1 MVYLRRAHGMEPYLG
16 VDDGTHLAAAAMASL
31 QFSLLADVRGAIAD
45 IVSASIAIRFPGAPV
60 WALIHGTADSEPIG
74 VVVCTRLLPSQDA
87 AGAAR
92 RLDQVC
98 RIWQCCSRHR
108 PSQTAKHADMAQS
121 SQIMELE
128 ADVCAPFPLTVPVLL
143 VAGLLALEL
152 MLFLAFATAR
162 ITMFSYM
169 GVHAGLC
176 VAALAAGGRW
186 AGRHSHGR
194 EAADRTA
201 MVLQLVAWTGLAG
214 PFGALTAVGLLVPRN
229 VGANGRGRDSAR
241 GQAEMSRLELLHGS
255 LLDRRLRLET
265 AHSIRSLMDV
275 IIDGTQFEKLDAL
288 SLISKSFVP
297 ALAPPLKRALEDK
310 DAAVRV
316 LAATVMAQQH
326 TSRCDRSA
334 DSAPR
339 PKPRQSCRLC
349 GANRAKPIAIMPA
362 ADCWRRRAPGRS

>member
-1 MVYLRRAHGMEPYLG
+1 
-16 VDDGTHLAAAAMASL
+16 
-31 QFSLLADVRGAIAD
+31 
-45 IVSASIAIRFPGAPV
+45 
-60 WALIHGTADSEPIG
+60 
-74 VVVCTRLLPSQDA
+74 
-87 AGAAR
+87 
-92 RLDQVC
+92 
-98 RIWQCCSRHR
+98 
-108 PSQTAKHADMAQS
+108 
-121 SQIMELE
+121 MELE
-128 ADVCAPFPLTVPVLL
+128 AVVRAPFPLTVPLLL
-143 VAGLLALEL
+143 VAVLLCLES

-162 ITMFSYM
+162 ITMFSYLS
-169 GVHAGLC
+169 VHAGLC
-176 VAALAAGGRW
+176 AAALALGGLW
-186 AGRHSHGR
+186 AGRRHSHGR

-214 PFGALTAVGLLVPRN
+214 PFGALTAVGLLVPQN
-229 VGANGRGRDSAR
+229 VGATGQARDGAR

-326 TSRCDRSA
+326 NIHMRLIGELRAGAEAAPESPALWRELGQAHRDYAGSGLLEASRAEAELSQADAHLVRAERLERS
-334 DSAPR
+334 
-339 PKPRQSCRLC
+339 
-349 GANRAKPIAIMPA
+349 IAEPQVPVDA
-362 ADCWRRRAPGRS
+362 